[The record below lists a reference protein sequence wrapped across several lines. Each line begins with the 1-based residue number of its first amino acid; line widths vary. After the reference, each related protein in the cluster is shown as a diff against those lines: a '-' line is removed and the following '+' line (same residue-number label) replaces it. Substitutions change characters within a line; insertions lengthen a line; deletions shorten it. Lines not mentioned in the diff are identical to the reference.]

1 MTVGGASPQRPRVDP
16 RPQGDAFAVVDP
28 TGRLSHWSP
37 GAERLL
43 GYRAGDVLGTA
54 ATDLLGDRADTARL
68 VGRRPGHLGSAL
80 LRHRDGRTVEAA
92 LWATPLDGSW
102 LLQADRG
109 GAVRRTQ
116 LDHAL
121 LNALFAES
129 PVVVGVFDIDRRFLA
144 LNRAGRLV
152 AGITGIEGRTL
163 REVAPPGLLDLDA
176 FEERQRTVLDTGEP
190 LVRVRVEGTTPAPG
204 SRRVVWSETV
214 LPLRGGTGEPIGLAH
229 ILVDDTRQQQARE
242 RLRLVNEAGLRIG
255 GGPLDARGT
264 AQRLAEFVVPRL
276 CDRAHVALFEFA
288 LGTGEP
294 DPDAASSA
302 LPLLRAATAT
312 AATHAGRPG
321 PTDPGAGETDR
332 FASTPGGPVRRALAS
347 GRPLLLTGE
356 ELSSAATDSG
366 DTRAAAEAR
375 ERVHSWLVVP
385 MYAGEQP
392 LGVAVL
398 VRSKEVP
405 EHPLPGPPATPPPVA
420 RRFERDDVVT
430 AAEIVRRAGTA
441 IDHAR
446 RYARERARAL
456 DLQRLLL
463 PSRLSN
469 EPTIDVAYRH
479 LPARGPSGLG
489 GAWYDYIRLS
499 GARTAL
505 VVGDAAGNGLP
516 AALYAPR
523 IRTATRVLA
532 DQDLTPDEVLTG
544 LDALVTRF
552 MVDFAQPDNG
562 PVGSTCLFVAF
573 DPIKQE
579 LSLASAGHPLPLI
592 RAADRSVRAVDMPVG
607 RPLGVHGTPYESTVM
622 PWTDGDV
629 LVLSTKGFGA
639 ADGHPG
645 ALVAALRSLPAPSS
659 LPSPSSPASPSSPE
673 APQTDPSALCDHVI
687 DRLSPSGPLCDAVLM
702 AARLRSLRPE
712 RYADW
717 DLADDPAEVGRART
731 VVAEQLD
738 AWGLE
743 DLEFGTQLMVSELV
757 TNALRYGKPPI
768 RLRLIRDQGL
778 TCEVTDHSST
788 SPHVRH
794 AADTDEGGRGLYM
807 VAQLADLWGTRYHDR
822 GKTIWVSQPLPP
834 ET

>member
-1 MTVGGASPQRPRVDP
+1 MTVGGASSQSPHVDP

-28 TGRLSHWSP
+28 AGRVSHWSP

-43 GYRAGDVLGTA
+43 GHRAEDVLGTA
-54 ATDLLGDRADTARL
+54 ATDLLGDRADTVRL
-68 VGRRPGHLGSAL
+68 AGRRPGYLGSAP
-80 LRHRDGRTVEAA
+80 LRRRDGGTVEAA
-92 LWATPLDGSW
+92 LWATALGGSW
-102 LLQADRG
+102 LLQADQA
-109 GAVRRTQ
+109 GAVRQTQ

-121 LNALFAES
+121 LDALFAES

-152 AGITGIEGRTL
+152 GGITGIEGRTL
-163 REVAPPGLLDLDA
+163 REVAPPELLDLDA
-176 FEERQRTVLDTGEP
+176 FEERQRTVLETGQP
-190 LVRVRVEGTTPAPG
+190 LVRVRVEGITPAPG
-204 SRRVVWSETV
+204 RRRVVWSETV
-214 LPLRGGTGEPIGLAH
+214 LPLRGGAGEPIGLAH

-255 GGPLDARGT
+255 GGPLDARDT

-276 CDRAHVALFEFA
+276 CDHAHVELFEFA

-294 DPDAASSA
+294 DPDAVSSA
-302 LPLLRAATAT
+302 LPLLRAATAG
-312 AATHAGRPG
+312 AATRAGRTG
-321 PTDPGAGETDR
+321 PADPGAGEVDR
-332 FASTPGGPVRRALAS
+332 FASTPGGPVLRALAS
-347 GRPLLLTGE
+347 RRPLLMTGA

-366 DTRAAAEAR
+366 DTRAAAQAR
-375 ERVHSWLVVP
+375 ERVHSWLAVP

-398 VRSKEVP
+398 VRSKDVP
-405 EHPLPGPPATPPPVA
+405 EHPHTTPLTTRHTAP

-430 AAEIVRRAGTA
+430 AAEIVRRAATA

-446 RYARERARAL
+446 RYARERARAR

-469 EPTIDVAYRH
+469 APTIDVAYRH

-532 DQDLTPDEVLTG
+532 DQDLTPEEVLSG

-552 MVDFAQPDNG
+552 MVDFAHAGYG
-562 PVGSTCLFVAF
+562 PVGSTCLFAAF
-573 DPIKQE
+573 DPITQE
-579 LSLASAGHPLPLI
+579 LTLASAGHPLPLI
-592 RAADRSVRAVDMPVG
+592 RVADRSVRAVDMPIG
-607 RPLGVHGTPYESTVM
+607 RPLGVHGTPYESTVV

-629 LVLSTKGFGA
+629 LVLGSKGLGT
-639 ADGHPG
+639 ADGDGRQG
-645 ALVAALRSLPAPSS
+645 ALVDALSSLTSPSAPS
-659 LPSPSSPASPSSPE
+659 
-673 APQTDPSALCDHVI
+673 APNPPNATQTDPSALCDHVI
-687 DRLSPSGPLCDAVLM
+687 NRLSPSGRLCDAVLM
-702 AARLRSLRPE
+702 AARLRSLQPE

-731 VVAEQLD
+731 LVAEQLT

-822 GKTIWVSQPLPP
+822 GKTIWVRQPLPP
-834 ET
+834 EAQPPG